1 MASFREGWQALAMAE
16 GAVLVTGASTGIG
29 EACALELDRRGY
41 SVFAGVRREEDG
53 DKLRAQASG
62 RLEAVQLDIT
72 DAEDIAAMVK
82 RIQSAKVP
90 PFRAVVNNA
99 GIARGGPLEYLPI
112 DDWRLQLE
120 VNVIGQ
126 VAVTQAVLPM
136 LRASHGRIVFIG
148 SSSGRVSTPLMGP
161 YGASKHAM
169 EAIAE
174 SLRHELREARIRVV
188 LVEPGAVKT
197 AIWDKGRALA
207 DELEQQFP
215 AEAVERYKD
224 HIEAVRKGIDM
235 QERNGVTPS
244 VVAAV
249 VAKAIE
255 AHRPRARYLVGRD
268 AQVLGVVARVLPDR
282 LRDALVAKVAGP

>member
-1 MASFREGWQALAMAE
+1 MAE
-16 GAVLVTGASTGIG
+16 GTVLVTGASTGIG

-41 SVFAGVRREEDG
+41 TVFAGVRREQDG
-53 DKLRAQASG
+53 ERLKGEASP
-62 RLEAVQLDIT
+62 RLVPVQLDVT
-72 DAEDIAAMVK
+72 DAEDIAAVAK
-82 RIQSAKVP
+82 RIQTTPGP

-99 GIARGGPLEYLPI
+99 GVARGGPLEYLPV
-112 DDWRLQLE
+112 DDWRLQFE

-136 LRASHGRIVFIG
+136 LRASHGTIVFIG

-161 YGASKHAM
+161 YGASKHAL

-215 AEAVERYKD
+215 AEAINRYRR

-235 QERNGVTPS
+235 QDRNGIPAS
-244 VVAAV
+244 DVAAL

-255 AHRPRARYLVGRD
+255 AHRPRARYLIGRD
-268 AQVLGVVARVLPDR
+268 AVVLGVVARVLPDR